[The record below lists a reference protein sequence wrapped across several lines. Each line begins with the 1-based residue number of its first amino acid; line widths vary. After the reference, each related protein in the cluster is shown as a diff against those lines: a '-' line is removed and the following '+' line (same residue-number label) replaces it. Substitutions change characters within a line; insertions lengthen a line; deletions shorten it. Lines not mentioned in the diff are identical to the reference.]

1 MYYILL
7 DLCQTLNTFS
17 WANSL
22 TIKSITRSVIFV
34 SIGKNERCKIRLLL
48 IFSIYPEAI
57 FKVLKIK
64 KFFVQYFENGLW
76 IEAEISLINNFLHLI
91 FTYTYNYDVS
101 GCTFYYYVKLSFQV
115 LIKLVLAVYSEKGKE
130 TKTNLL

>member
-48 IFSIYPEAI
+48 IFSIYLEAI
-57 FKVLKIK
+57 FKVLKMK
-64 KFFVQYFENGLW
+64 KKIFLYFENDLW
-76 IEAEISLINNFLHLI
+76 IEAEISLINKF
-91 FTYTYNYDVS
+91 YTFR
-101 GCTFYYYVKLSFQV
+101 FYLYLP
-115 LIKLVLAVYSEKGKE
+115 I
-130 TKTNLL
+130 